1 LFVTLKLSCI
11 IWLYKNDVVSYY
23 FQTGTERNILQTGIS
38 KKGIFF
44 RFVRVRFIEEE
55 HQAHNALCC
64 IPVAPRRVSFLPFRE
79 RKVYRRGKSGT
90 QRIMLYPGSS
100 KKGIFFSFR
109 ESKVNR
115 KEDVPGCKDEYNKLH
130 LKGKSRKAQYVT

>member
-1 LFVTLKLSCI
+1 MTLFLIIFKQEQNAISC
-11 IWLYKNDVVSYY
+11 KPASPRRVSFCRY
-23 FQTGTERNILQTGIS
+23 
-38 KKGIFF
+38 
-44 RFVRVRFIEEE
+44 VRVRFIEEE
-55 HQAHNALCC
+55 HQAQNALCC